1 MTGLPLEA
9 QLVIGLIV
17 LLHVGPIIW
26 AVFSKSVTK
35 VWLAIFVVLPI
46 VGPLLYL
53 ATRWSKGRTTGTS
66 GSLRPN

>member
-1 MTGLPLEA
+1 MTGLSLDT

-35 VWLAIFVVLPI
+35 MWLVVFVVLPI
-46 VGPLLYL
+46 VGPLVYL
-53 ATRWSKGRTTGTS
+53 AKRSVERRS
-66 GSLRPN
+66 

>member
-1 MTGLPLEA
+1 MSISLSQ

-26 AVFSKSVTK
+26 ALFSKSVSK
-35 VWLAIFVVLPI
+35 IWLLVFVILPI

-53 ATRWSKGRTTGTS
+53 MKRFTGTG
-66 GSLRPN
+66 GSLRPS

>member
-1 MTGLPLEA
+1 VPLDA

-35 VWLAIFVVLPI
+35 TWLVIFVVLPF
-46 VGPLLYL
+46 VGPLLYV
-53 ATRWSKGRTTGTS
+53 AKRVFDSKR
-66 GSLRPN
+66 R

>member
-1 MTGLPLEA
+1 MMTLPLGT

-26 AVFSKSVTK
+26 ALFSKSVSK
-35 VWLAIFVVLPI
+35 IWLLVFVILPI

-53 ATRWSKGRTTGTS
+53 AKRVFTGTG
-66 GSLRPN
+66 GSLRPS